1 MGFLSRIFKRDEAA
15 VTDARR
21 IYGKLM
27 AQSRRPNFYGEGQFA
42 DTYDGRIDVLTL
54 HIAAIL
60 SNLNR
65 FGVNGERLGQALFD
79 EMKDDFEIAL
89 REEALSDA
97 SVKKRIQPMISLF
110 YDRVKAYAEALHA
123 ADKKS
128 ALDKVFSESPGFDGG
143 TSDSE
148 QANSDFREKMSRYL
162 VNFNDSLLNLT
173 LGQIALTEF
182 DFPAL

>member
-1 MGFLSRIFKRDEAA
+1 MGFLSRIFRGDDAA
-15 VTDARR
+15 ITDARR
-21 IYGKLM
+21 IYSKLM
-27 AQSRRPNFYGEGQFA
+27 AQSRQAEFYGEGRFS
-42 DTYDGRIDVLTL
+42 DNYDGRIDMLTL

-60 SNLNR
+60 SNLNN

-110 YDRVKAYAEALHA
+110 YDRVKALAEALHA

-128 ALDKVFSESPGFDGG
+128 ALDKIFFESPGFDVE
-143 TSDSE
+143 SPDSV
-148 QANSDFREKMSRYL
+148 QANDIFREKISRYL
-162 VNFNDSLLNLT
+162 EEFNETLSKLT
-173 LGQIALTEF
+173 LGQIALTDF
-182 DFPAL
+182 AFPAL

>member
-1 MGFLSRIFKRDEAA
+1 MGFLSRIFRRDDAA
-15 VTDARR
+15 ITDARR

-27 AQSRRPNFYGEGQFA
+27 SQSRLRNFYGEGRFA

-60 SNLNR
+60 SNLNN

-110 YDRVKAYAEALHA
+110 YDRVKDYAQALHA
-123 ADKKS
+123 DDKKS
-128 ALDKVFSESPGFDGG
+128 ALDKIFSESPRFDVE
-143 TSDSE
+143 SQDSE
-148 QANSDFREKMSRYL
+148 QANAIFREKMTLYL
-162 VNFNDSLLNLT
+162 GDFDESLSNLT

-182 DFPAL
+182 DFPSL